1 MNISKRSLF
10 IIPLITF
17 LISSCS
23 NGASSSSYGPT
34 HTGRPSTSESS
45 TTQTS
50 TSSSSSS
57 SSSASSSTTSYE
69 TIDKQIEDIVKNG
82 YNAAPYYQGIS
93 DSLSGNNLKN
103 ALTSLIS
110 SHTKLN
116 YDNLEDYMRITDRDW
131 ERSPIVSD
139 SNPYVILLYYT
150 QNDNDSMQQLW
161 NHYHTLETKF
171 GIPESQQ
178 SWDKEHIW
186 AKSNGFP
193 SSGQP
198 AYSDL
203 HHLRASDRKNN
214 NTRSSL
220 PFADVISG
228 ASNVNDFSGTPSG
241 KKGTNNGTSVYEPYS
256 IYKGDVARA
265 LLYMATCY
273 SSMLS
278 LTTGKD
284 SSGGKWGFLSTLLKW
299 NLEDAPDEFEIRR
312 NSLVQLYQGNR
323 NPFIDH
329 PEYACRIYSTGD
341 SSIKSVC
348 GF

>member
-1 MNISKRSLF
+1 MKKQIF
-10 IIPLITF
+10 ILPLIAMS
-17 LISSCS
+17 LLSACNGSSP
-23 NGASSSSYGPT
+23 SSSISE
-34 HTGRPSTSESS
+34 SESS
-45 TTQTS
+45 TSISSS
-50 TSSSSSS
+50 TTNDSHSSSSNTSP
-57 SSSASSSTTSYE
+57 STTSYE
-69 TIDKQIEDIVKNG
+69 STNQQIEDIVKNG
-82 YNAAPYYQGIS
+82 YNPAPYYSGIS
-93 DSLSGNNLKN
+93 DSLSGSSLMS
-103 ALTSLIS
+103 ALNKLIS
-110 SHTKLN
+110 KHTKLN
-116 YDNLEDYMRITDRDW
+116 YDNLEDYMKITDRDW
-131 ERSPIVSD
+131 ERSPSTSD

-150 QNDNDSMQQLW
+150 QNDVDSKQQLW
-161 NHYHTLETKF
+161 NHYHTSESKF
-171 GIPESQQ
+171 GIVEADQ

-214 NTRSSL
+214 NTRSNL
-220 PFADVISG
+220 PFANVVSG
-228 ASNVNDFSGTPSG
+228 ASNILDFSGTASG
-241 KKGTNNGTSVYEPYS
+241 KKGKNSGVNVYEPYS

-278 LTTGKD
+278 LTTGTD

-312 NSLVQLYQGNR
+312 NSLVQVYQGNR

-341 SSIKSVC
+341 TSIKSVC